1 MSRALPFTLDTPSL
15 LHKASLLDGNWVQ
28 SKSGQ
33 RFDVEDPGTGKVFAS
48 CPINTV
54 ADVDAYIKSAQR
66 SFLTYRATNPRE
78 RAKMLLNW
86 HSLITRSKNDIATL
100 VVYETGKPMAEALG
114 EVEYALGFAWWF
126 AGEAERIRG
135 SIAQP
140 SISDRRNLVIKQ
152 PIGVCVALVPW
163 NFPVAMIIR
172 KAAAALAAG
181 CTIVIK
187 PSPETPLSVLA
198 LADLALQAGFP
209 PGAMNVLSTD
219 SAHTPSVSEALC
231 KHQLVRKVTFT
242 GSTTVGQLIARH
254 CSEGLKKVTLEL
266 GGNCPFIVFDDGDLD
281 QALAALMVLKW
292 RTAGQA
298 CTHANRVYVQSGVYD
313 RFLSMLVDATRRLRV
328 GHGADPETTIGA
340 LTTKSGLVKL
350 ERHIADAVAKGG
362 KIVLGGRPLEHLGG
376 NFFQPTII
384 SGMSSD
390 MLTTQ
395 EEVFGPLL
403 GLYQFETEEEAVRL
417 ANDTNMGLAS
427 YFFTKD
433 VSRTWRLLES
443 LEAGMIGMNTGNSS
457 AAESPFGGIK
467 ASGYGKEAGKEVAIE
482 EYLIA
487 KTGTLTVGAI
497 ASKL

>member
-33 RFDVEDPGTGKVFAS
+33 RFDVEENSPLLIKGYYTDPGTGKVFAS
-48 CPINTV
+48 CPTNTV

-140 SISDRRNLVIKQ
+140 SISDEKKPRNQ
-152 PIGVCVALVPW
+152 
-163 NFPVAMIIR
+163 
-172 KAAAALAAG
+172 AADRSAALAAG

-198 LADLALQAGFP
+198 LADLALQAGLP
-209 PGAMNVLSTD
+209 PGVMNVLSTD

-427 YFFTKD
+427 YFFYQGCQSHVAIVGK
-433 VSRTWRLLES
+433 SRGGHDRHEHCL
-443 LEAGMIGMNTGNSS
+443 
-457 AAESPFGGIK
+457 PFGGIK